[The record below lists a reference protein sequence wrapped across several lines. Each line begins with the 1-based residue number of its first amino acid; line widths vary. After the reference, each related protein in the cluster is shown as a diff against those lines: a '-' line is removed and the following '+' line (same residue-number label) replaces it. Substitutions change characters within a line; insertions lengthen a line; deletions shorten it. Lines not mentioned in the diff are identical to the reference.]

1 MKRKQLFS
9 FLIDLLFYIAG
20 GMIYSV
26 AVLLFLTENEISPG
40 GLTGI
45 ATILNYLFS
54 LPIGT
59 VVFILNI
66 PLLAAGFIK
75 FGGVFIA
82 KTAVATAVMSL
93 TLDISGLFM
102 PKMKID
108 PILAALFGGL
118 LMGLGISLFMLRGA
132 TTGGTDII
140 AKLINRKFPHL
151 TVGRLML
158 AADAAVVGLSA
169 LVYKNM
175 ESALYAVIAIYA
187 SSRVMDLILYGA
199 DRGKIIYV
207 ITDNAKELSDS
218 IMSLINRGVTL
229 LDVTGAYTGTKRQM
243 LMCTVRRHEVA
254 AVCRLATSCDK
265 NAFIIV
271 GEAGEVL
278 GEGFKRNA
286 S

>member
-75 FGGVFIA
+75 FGGIFIA

-118 LMGLGISLFMLRGA
+118 LMELGISLFMLRGA

-169 LVYKNM
+169 LVYKNV

-243 LMCTVRRHEVA
+243 LMCTVRRNEVA

-286 S
+286 

>member
-75 FGGVFIA
+75 FGGIFIA

-102 PKMKID
+102 PKMKIN

-278 GEGFKRNA
+278 GEGFKTNI
-286 S
+286 

>member
-1 MKRKQLFS
+1 M
-9 FLIDLLFYIAG
+9 IDLLFYIAG

-45 ATILNYLFS
+45 ATILNYIFS

-254 AVCRLATSCDK
+254 AVCRLATNCDK

-278 GEGFKRNA
+278 GEGFKRNN
-286 S
+286 

>member
-20 GMIYSV
+20 GIIYSV

-75 FGGVFIA
+75 FGGIFIA

-278 GEGFKRNA
+278 GEGFKTNI
-286 S
+286 

>member
-254 AVCRLATSCDK
+254 AVCRLATNCDK

-271 GEAGEVL
+271 GEAGEIL
-278 GEGFKRNA
+278 GEGFKTNI
-286 S
+286 

>member
-9 FLIDLLFYIAG
+9 FLVDLLFYIAG
-20 GMIYSV
+20 GIIYSV

-118 LMGLGISLFMLRGA
+118 LMGLGISLFMLRDA

-286 S
+286 